1 MSDKPVNESRRGALK
16 AMVGGLAAAP
26 LMNLVGL
33 TAARAGDSPEKITA
47 DDPRAKVVK
56 YHPEATKSVR
66 DAEATNPAKPKSEQ
80 VCGNCMLYVAQEDDE
95 WGTCVAVGNQLVSTK
110 GWCTAWSLKSST

>member
-33 TAARAGDSPEKITA
+33 TAAQAGDAKEDLPPLDMEDGTA
-47 DDPRAKVVK
+47 KALKYVHEAPADKKEAKQICSTCQFIQADTGDWRPCQLFPRNTVSA
-56 YHPEATKSVR
+56 
-66 DAEATNPAKPKSEQ
+66 
-80 VCGNCMLYVAQEDDE
+80 G
-95 WGTCVAVGNQLVSTK
+95 VGVLP
-110 GWCTAWSLKSST
+110 G

>member
-33 TAARAGDSPEKITA
+33 TAAQAGDSPEKITA

-56 YHPEATKSVR
+56 YNPDATKSVR
-66 DAEATNPAKPKSEQ
+66 DAEAMNQ
-80 VCGNCMLYVAQEDDE
+80 VCGNCMLYVAREEEDGE
-95 WGTCVAVGNQLVSTK
+95 WGTCAAVGNQLVSTK
-110 GWCTAWSLKSST
+110 GWCVAWSLKQQPNV